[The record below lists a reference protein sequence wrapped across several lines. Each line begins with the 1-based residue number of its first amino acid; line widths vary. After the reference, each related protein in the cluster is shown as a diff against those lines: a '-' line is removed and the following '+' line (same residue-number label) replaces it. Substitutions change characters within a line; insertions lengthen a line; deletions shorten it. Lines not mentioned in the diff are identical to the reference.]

1 MNALLLKA
9 QTWFTELEIKT
20 EERNNYP
27 SNGQTCLAVNRD
39 DVDKLCGIDVV
50 YDIFLNE
57 LRTAL
62 GTNKFCLVGKDNDWL
77 YIDTF

>member
-1 MNALLLKA
+1 MNASLNRA

-27 SNGQTCLAVNRD
+27 SAGQTCLAVNRGD
-39 DVDKLCGIDVV
+39 IDNFLGVDYESLV
-50 YDIFLNE
+50 NE
-57 LRTAL
+57 LRISL
-62 GTNKFCLVGKDNDWL
+62 GTNKFSLIGKDLEWL

>member
-1 MNALLLKA
+1 MNALLTKA

-20 EERNNYP
+20 KECEDTGLYP
-27 SNGQTCLAVNRD
+27 ASLMVNRD
-39 DVDKLCGIDVV
+39 DIDKLCGIGVV

-57 LRTAL
+57 LRTAI
-62 GTNKFCLVGKDNDWL
+62 GTNKFSLIDKDLKWI

>member
-39 DVDKLCGIDVV
+39 DVDKLCGIGVI

-62 GTNKFCLVGKDNDWL
+62 GTNKFSLVGKDLEWL